1 MCGGYGNGVRV
12 CWWEG
17 GGGGGSEELSSELPL
32 IGLLH
37 IKYFLKGFISLIISF

>member
-1 MCGGYGNGVRV
+1 MGGTGTVFVCVGGRV
-12 CWWEG
+12 EG
-17 GGGGGSEELSSELPL
+17 GLGSEELSSELPL